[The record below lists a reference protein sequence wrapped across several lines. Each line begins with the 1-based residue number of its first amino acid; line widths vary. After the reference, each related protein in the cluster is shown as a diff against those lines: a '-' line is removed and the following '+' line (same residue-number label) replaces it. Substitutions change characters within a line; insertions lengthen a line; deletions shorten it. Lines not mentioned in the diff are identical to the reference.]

1 MANIGQTIIV
11 RTDLFNL
18 PEDIGLLS
26 AQVAHIHFELIRKI
40 LLENLVDHDWI
51 DIKASENGN
60 IGTDLTEWLT
70 EPYTFIKKVPNVE
83 GLLYFERLA
92 KESSIPVTEWR
103 DTVYVRLSST
113 MKQAF
118 PNTLVGISLGPSD
131 ADKIRT
137 VVGDL
142 PLL

>member
-1 MANIGQTIIV
+1 MASINQTILI

-18 PEDIGLLS
+18 PEDTGLLT
-26 AQVAHIHFELIRKI
+26 AQVAHIHADLFILGMGRKDNQLTFEPR
-40 LLENLVDHDWI
+40 ENLKLECFKEWI
-51 DIKASENGN
+51 KQ
-60 IGTDLTEWLT
+60 
-70 EPYTFIKKVPNVE
+70 PYIFVKKVPNAE
-83 GLLYFERLA
+83 ALDHFSNLAASKGLY
-92 KESSIPVTEWR
+92 ITEWR

-118 PNTLVGISLGPSD
+118 SEVLVGVSFGPDD
-131 ADKIRT
+131 ADLIRT